1 MFFTHFW
8 PILNKKWENFSYM
21 KLVVESQY
29 FPSVTLLK
37 MSIEL
42 LNINLDIYEPWRKMS
57 FRNRCVVV
65 GSHGP
70 INLSIP
76 VLEGREQKKLLKE
89 VVIDNRKPWQSQHWK
104 TITSCYKRSPWFD
117 FFEPELDQLYRQ
129 PVELLHDWNRT
140 CFEWVIKKLGLAIYV
155 DNSQYGGG
163 EKASE
168 EVVDWRNKLT
178 PKTLQTDFPN
188 PVQYHQV
195 FEDRIGF
202 IPHVSVLDL
211 LFCEG
216 KNARRI
222 LAMNA

>member
-1 MFFTHFW
+1 M
-8 PILNKKWENFSYM
+8 IL
-21 KLVVESQY
+21 LVESQY
-29 FPSVTLLK
+29 FPSVTLVK

-42 LNINLDIYEPWRKMS
+42 LNINFGVYESWRKMS

-104 TITSCYKRSPWFD
+104 TITSCYNRSPWFS
-117 FFEPELDQLYRQ
+117 FFEPELNELYRR
-129 PVELLHDWNRT
+129 PVELLHDWNRN
-140 CFEWVIKKLGLAIYV
+140 CFDWVIGKLGLPIHV
-155 DNSQYGGG
+155 DYSQYVPGAKTDQ
-163 EKASE
+163 EL
-168 EVVDWRNKLT
+168 VDWRNKLT
-178 PKTLQTDFPN
+178 PKTLLTDFPN
-188 PVQYHQV
+188 PVRYHQV

-202 IPHVSVLDL
+202 IPNVSVLDL

-222 LAMNA
+222 LTMKG

>member
-1 MFFTHFW
+1 
-8 PILNKKWENFSYM
+8 M
-21 KLVVESQY
+21 KLIVESQY
-29 FPSVTLLK
+29 FPSVTLLRK
-37 MSIEL
+37 SIEL
-42 LNINLDIYEPWRKMS
+42 LNINFDIYEGWRKMS

-65 GSHGP
+65 GGNGP

-76 VLEGREQKKLLKE
+76 VLEGREQKKPLKE
-89 VVIDNRKPWQSQHWK
+89 VMIDNRKPWQSQHWK

-117 FFEPELDQLYRQ
+117 FFEPELNQLYRQ
-129 PVELLHDWNRT
+129 PVELLHEWNRT
-140 CFEWVIKKLGLAIYV
+140 CLEWVIGKLGLAIHV
-155 DNSQYGGG
+155 DYLQCVQG
-163 EKASE
+163 EKGSDR
-168 EVVDWRNKLT
+168 VLDWRNKLT

-188 PVQYHQV
+188 PVRYHQV

-222 LAMNA
+222 LTANA

>member
-1 MFFTHFW
+1 M
-8 PILNKKWENFSYM
+8 M
-21 KLVVESQY
+21 LVVESQY
-29 FPSVTLLK
+29 FPSVTLVK
-37 MSIEL
+37 KSIEL
-42 LNINLDIYEPWRKMS
+42 LNIKFDIYESWRKMS

-76 VLEGREQKKLLKE
+76 VLEGREQKKPVKE
-89 VVIDNRKPWQSQHWK
+89 VLIDNRKPWQSQHWK
-104 TITSCYKRSPWFD
+104 TIVSCYNRSPWFS
-117 FFEPELDQLYRQ
+117 FFEPELYQLFRQ
-129 PVELLHDWNRT
+129 PVELLHEWNRT
-140 CFEWVIKKLGLAIYV
+140 CFEWVIGKLGVSI
-155 DNSQYGGG
+155 DIENSQYVQGQGHD
-163 EKASE
+163 EQ
-168 EVVDWRNKLT
+168 VLDWRNKLT

-188 PVQYHQV
+188 PIRYHQV

-222 LAMNA
+222 LTMNA